1 MDHEVESLVSRGTWT
16 LVPRPADA
24 NIVTC
29 KWVFTIKYHPD
40 GTIAR
45 HKARLVACGFTQVYG
60 IDYTKTF
67 SPVVRLNSVRVL
79 LSLTVN
85 QAWSLH
91 QLDVSNV
98 FLYRDLGEQ
107 VFIEKPPGYV
117 TQGKSSKVSFLRRAI
132 YGLKQSPRAWF
143 AKNSGLLSAFGF
155 TSCAAEPT
163 MLNKKTKG
171 GLVILAVYVDD
182 IILTGSDDTGILA
195 MKTYLQQHLNIRDLG
210 SPRYFLGIEF
220 GHQDEKLA
228 LNQWKYALVM
238 LKEIGLLGCKPKTLP
253 MEARP
258 QFWDTSSPLFEDANR
273 YRRLLG
279 KLIYLTATRPDIV
292 YAVSVLSQFMQEP

>member
-1 MDHEVESLVSRGTWT
+1 MVASESIPRSHVEAAQVREWKVAMDHEVEALVSRGTWT

-40 GTIAR
+40 GTIAH
-45 HKARLVACGFTQVYG
+45 HKARLVARGFTQAYG
-60 IDYTKTF
+60 IDYTETF

-79 LSLTVN
+79 LSLAVN

-91 QLDVSNV
+91 QLDVSNA
-98 FLYRDLGEQ
+98 FLYGDLEEQ
-107 VFIEKPPGYV
+107 VFMEQPPGYV
-117 TQGKSSKVSFLRRAI
+117 AQGESSKVCFLRKAI

-143 AKNSGLLSAFGF
+143 AKFSGLLSAFGF
-155 TSCAAEPT
+155 TSCAADPT
-163 MLNKKTKG
+163 VLTKKTKG

-182 IILTGSDDTGILA
+182 IILIGSDDTGILA
-195 MKTYLQQHLNIRDLG
+195 TKTYLQQHLSIRDLG

-220 GHQDEKLA
+220 AHQDGKLA
-228 LNQWKYALVM
+228 LTQRKYALDM
-238 LKEIGLLGCKPKTLP
+238 LKETGLLGCKPETSP

-258 QFWDTSSPLFEDANR
+258 
-273 YRRLLG
+273 
-279 KLIYLTATRPDIV
+279 
-292 YAVSVLSQFMQEP
+292 